1 MSTEFKALLVE
12 QPEKKVFTRSIV
24 TRSLDDLPEGELVVK
39 VHYSSLNFKDA
50 LSAVGNPGVTR
61 NFPHIPG
68 IDAAG
73 EVISCAD
80 GAFQPGDKVIVTS
93 HDLGME
99 TDGGFGQM
107 IRVPSKW
114 ALKLPEGLSLKE
126 SMMLGTAGLTAA
138 MSVREL
144 VENRVTPEI
153 GPVLVTG
160 ATGGVGSLAVA
171 ILAKIGFKVTAVTG
185 KLEETAYLESLGAE
199 RVIDRETLLKGNE
212 RPMLKPT
219 WAGVIDCVGGDM
231 LAAAIKSTKYDG
243 VVTCCGLVGSI
254 DLAVSVFPFIL
265 RGVRLVGIDSAACP
279 MARRTQVWQRL
290 ANEWKLDNLAAM
302 VDEITLDG
310 LEEKVQLMLK
320 GGLKRRGLV
329 NLLES

>member
-12 QPEKKVFTRSIV
+12 QVEKKVFDRSIV

-61 NFPHIPG
+61 NFPHTPG

-73 EVISCAD
+73 EVVSCVD
-80 GAFQPGDKVIVTS
+80 GSFQPGDPVIVTS
-93 HDLGME
+93 YDLGME
-99 TDGGFGQM
+99 TDGGFGQL

-114 ALKLPEGLSLKE
+114 AIKLPEGLSLKE

-138 MSVREL
+138 LSVLEL
-144 VENRVTPEI
+144 VENGVEPDN

-185 KLEETAYLESLGAE
+185 KMDEAPYLESIGAD
-199 RVIDRETLLKGNE
+199 RVIDRETLLAGNE
-212 RPMLKPT
+212 RPMLKT
-219 WAGVIDCVGGDM
+219 AWAGAVDCVGGDM
-231 LAAAIKSTKYDG
+231 LAAALKSTKYDG
-243 VVTCCGLVGSI
+243 VVTCCGLVASA
-254 DLAVSVFPFIL
+254 DLKVSVFPFIL
-265 RGVRLVGIDSAACP
+265 RGVRLIGIDSAECS
-279 MARRTQVWQRL
+279 MERRTKAWQ
-290 ANEWKLDNLAAM
+290 NLAS
-302 VDEITLDG
+302 EWTLDG
-310 LEEKVQLMLK
+310 LSGMVDEVTLTGWKQNPVDSQ
-320 GGLKRRGLV
+320 GG
-329 NLLES
+329 